1 MEKHPIYPERVRKI
15 PRQFSWVDHRLVR
28 EHHIDRLSHPAAAL
42 YLFLVTVGDA
52 RGLSYYSDGIL
63 SDRLGMDGNT
73 FTQAREEL
81 TRRGLIAYKR
91 PLYQILPLDRYQQ
104 TFLMPAPRNT
114 AGELQSFGTIL
125 KRIGEGA
132 P

>member
-28 EHHIDRLSHPAAAL
+28 EHHIDRLSHAAAAL
-42 YLFLVTVGDA
+42 YLFLVTVCDA

-73 FTQAREEL
+73 FTKAREEL
-81 TRRGLIAYKR
+81 ARRGLIAYKR
-91 PLYQILPLDRYQQ
+91 PLYQVLPLDCYQQ
-104 TFLMPAPRNT
+104 TFLMPAPRN
-114 AGELQSFGTIL
+114 ASREVQSLGAIL

>member
-28 EHHIDRLSHPAAAL
+28 EHHIDRLSHSAAAL

-73 FTQAREEL
+73 LTQAREEL
-81 TRRGLIAYKR
+81 TRRSLIAYKR
-91 PLYQILPLDRYQQ
+91 PLYQILALDCYRQ
-104 TFLMPAPRNT
+104 TVMMPAPRNAT
-114 AGELQSFGTIL
+114 GELQSLATIF

>member
-15 PRQFSWVDHRLVR
+15 PRQFSWLDHRLVG

-63 SDRLGMDGNT
+63 SGRLGMDENT
-73 FTQAREEL
+73 LTKAREEL
-81 TRRGLIAYKR
+81 THRGLIAYKR
-91 PLYQILPLDRYQQ
+91 PLYQILALDCYRQ
-104 TFLMPAPRNT
+104 TVMMPAPRNT
-114 AGELQSFGTIL
+114 TGEFQSLGTIL